1 MDLSFSYRLVL
12 KVHTITILQEDFNE
26 FNYYCGEAP
35 RESTLERAPNRI
47 KKRPFRQRAPVH
59 FLLIGGLK
67 SDSYVIKT
75 SHFFCD
81 HINNIGRLGL

>member
-1 MDLSFSYRLVL
+1 MDLSFNYRLVL
-12 KVHTITILQEDFNE
+12 KVRTIHILQEDFNE
-26 FNYYCGEAP
+26 FNYYCGEAS
-35 RESTLERAPNRI
+35 RVSTLEGASSRI

-59 FLLIGGLK
+59 FLLISGLK

-81 HINNIGRLGL
+81 HINNIGRLRL